1 MNKVRVALI
10 GAGGM
15 ANSVHY
21 PSLKRFDDVEMAALC
36 DVVPDKLHA
45 TAEKFEIGKTYAD
58 YRKMIEETGPDA
70 VYVLM
75 PPYHLFDIVMHC
87 LAQKLHVFIE
97 KPPGVTTFQTRNMA
111 LDAEKNDCITAVGFQ
126 RRHIPLLTKVRAEV
140 EARGP
145 IHQCVCTFYKYTEP
159 AKRYYNGAIDILT
172 CDAIHAVDTLRWTG
186 GGEVKSVASDVR
198 NLYGD
203 WPNAFNALI
212 SFDSGATGILLANWI
227 TGRRFFTVEMHAKGI
242 SAFAD
247 PDDKAYLYADGNV
260 EGQVLDPKE
269 VAGSQDS
276 FVALGF
282 YQENRHFIDCIK
294 AKQQPMSHFGDA
306 VKTMELVDR
315 IYQSQI

>member
-1 MNKVRVALI
+1 MDKVRVALI

-21 PSLKRFDDVEMAALC
+21 PSLKRFEDVEMAALC
-36 DVVPDKLHA
+36 DLVPEKLRS
-45 TAEKFEIGKTYAD
+45 TAEKFEIDRTYTD
-58 YRKMIEETGPDA
+58 YKKMIEEVDPDA
-70 VYVLM
+70 IYVLM
-75 PPYHLFDIVMHC
+75 PPHHVFDVTSHC

-97 KPPGVTTFQTRNMA
+97 KPPGMTTFQTRNMA

-126 RRHIPLLTKVRAEV
+126 RRHIPLMTKLRAEM
-140 EARGP
+140 ETRGP
-145 IHQCVCTFYKYTEP
+145 IHQCVCTFYKYAEP
-159 AKRYYNGAIDILT
+159 TKRYYDGAIDILT
-172 CDAIHAVDTLRWTG
+172 CDAIHAVDTHRCMG
-186 GGEVKSVASDVR
+186 GGEVKYVSREER

-203 WPNAFNALI
+203 ITNDFNALVT
-212 SFDSGATGILLANWI
+212 FESGATGILLTNWI

-260 EGQVLDPKE
+260 EGRVFDPKQ

-276 FVALGF
+276 FVVLGF

-294 AKQQPMSHFGDA
+294 SKQQPLSHFGDA
-306 VKTMELVDR
+306 VKTMELVDQ